1 MRLEVGGLVLDDE
14 EMAAHVAGRCI
25 DLTASEFSILYKL
38 ASNPHR
44 ILSRSQLEEV
54 PCFREHP
61 SRAIDIHI
69 ANIRK
74 KLGGCEAP
82 KIVTV
87 YGFGYKLVLGK

>member
-1 MRLEVGGLVLDDE
+1 MDDG
-14 EMAAHVAGRCI
+14 EMAARVDGRSI
-25 DLTASEFSILYKL
+25 DLTVGEFNILYKL

-44 ILSRSQLEEV
+44 ILSRGQLEGDS
-54 PCFREHP
+54 CFHNHP

-74 KLGGCEAP
+74 KLGGIESP

-87 YGFGYKLVLGK
+87 YGIGYKLVSRK